1 MKIIIIGF
9 LLFASGVTHAEMVS
23 NDSIGN
29 DPAKEKLCVS
39 RSQHD
44 IKGKAV
50 PFLIDSI
57 YIESARARHPDATF
71 IAIIGISPQLIECF
85 LREGTGRFEPDS
97 MSPEQ
102 QFWHLPRPK
111 QFEPGLN
118 TDAGQNMAR
127 KACLDSYLAKA
138 TRTELDHTAMNFG
151 VSEVR
156 KNGKVY
162 VENKNRTTIAGKKFD
177 DYDIVASGTAFYKS
191 TGPDLDAVHFA
202 CLFSPM
208 LEIKAV
214 QTKW

>member
-1 MKIIIIGF
+1 MKIIIIGC
-9 LLFASGVTHAEMVS
+9 LLFASGVAHAEMVS

-29 DPAKEKLCVS
+29 DPAMEKLCVS

-50 PFLIDSI
+50 PFLIDSR
-57 YIESARARHPDATF
+57 YVKSARASHADATF
-71 IAIIGISPQLIECF
+71 IAIRNQLIECY
-85 LREGTGRFEPDS
+85 LRKGTGKFEPAS

-127 KACLDSYLAKA
+127 KACLDSYLAKT
-138 TRTELDHTAMNFG
+138 TRTDLDHTAMNFS
-151 VSEVR
+151 VSEVS